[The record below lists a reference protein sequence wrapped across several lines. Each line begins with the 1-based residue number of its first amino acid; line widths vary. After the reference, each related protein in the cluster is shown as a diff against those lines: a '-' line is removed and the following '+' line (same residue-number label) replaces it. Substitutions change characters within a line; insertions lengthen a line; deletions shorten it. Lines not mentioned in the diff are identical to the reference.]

1 MDNADASGEGSP
13 QKKKKMAAPPASFAD
28 KAGTVAFFV
37 LVLCANLAAW
47 ATCHCL
53 QLAYTSGL
61 LRLLTSRFK
70 GSSNAAKTVVV
81 DDDTYARQ
89 VKEGLAIVATRHF
102 WWLALLLAR
111 PWVRHRSTA
120 ATSPGQWDAL
130 RRDLA
135 DSCRRGEAAASEGST
150 TAAAAATATATA
162 TAAPHPILLMSNH
175 VSFLDTMVT
184 TAATPAD
191 VLWHTRLYMA
201 ANLLKVS

>member
-1 MDNADASGEGSP
+1 MRSARLNVLLKPAIWITPTRAAKAP
-13 QKKKKMAAPPASFAD
+13 QKKKKMAAPTSFAA

-70 GSSNAAKTVVV
+70 GSSGAAKTVVV

-111 PWVRHRSTA
+111 PWVSPLHCRHEPR
-120 ATSPGQWDAL
+120 PGRPAQGL
-130 RRDLA
+130 PTLPPR
-135 DSCRRGEAAASEGST
+135 EAAANEDLR
-150 TAAAAATATATA
+150 
-162 TAAPHPILLMSNH
+162 PRLRLRRRRRRRRRPR
-175 VSFLDTMVT
+175 
-184 TAATPAD
+184 
-191 VLWHTRLYMA
+191 TR
-201 ANLLKVS
+201 SC